1 MNQNGTQ
8 IKNNMYLY
16 TKIINTDI
24 IMVIVTGRDFRANTA
39 KYVDVALRGE
49 DVVVT
54 SRAGSFRIVPITE
67 DDVVVNKRDLA
78 AELRGAL
85 IEAKDSIEG
94 KRKLNTLDHL
104 INELRNSNE

>member
-8 IKNNMYLY
+8 IKNNMYLCI
-16 TKIINTDI
+16 KIINTDS

-49 DVVVT
+49 DV
-54 SRAGSFRIVPITE
+54 
-67 DDVVVNKRDLA
+67 
-78 AELRGAL
+78 AL

>member
-1 MNQNGTQ
+1 
-8 IKNNMYLY
+8 
-16 TKIINTDI
+16 
-24 IMVIVTGRDFRANTA
+24 MVV
-39 KYVDVALRGE
+39 K
-49 DVVVT
+49 

-104 INELRNSNE
+104 INEPKPNGWQSVIVVS

>member
-49 DVVVT
+49 DVVVK